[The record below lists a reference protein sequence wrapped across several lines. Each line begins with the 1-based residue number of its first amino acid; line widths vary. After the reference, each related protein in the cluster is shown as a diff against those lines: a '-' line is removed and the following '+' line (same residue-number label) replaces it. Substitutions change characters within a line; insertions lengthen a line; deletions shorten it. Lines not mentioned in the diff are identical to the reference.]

1 VIWRRIGVGVG
12 AFVALSV
19 GILAAVGPPAARLT
33 GAAPADG
40 ARLSVAPTEVWLTFN
55 GAIDPEQFHIGV
67 STADGRV
74 VTTGAPRLAGSRIL
88 VPVSIHN
95 GGAFLVGYHVRLAQ
109 GSEITGVSRFTL
121 ALNGSPAPTVSAA
134 PASTVSAAPAPTVSA
149 APAVAGGSDDGH
161 GHLNDPL
168 SLALLGISG
177 LLALAVLWLLVR
189 RPRTG

>member
-1 VIWRRIGVGVG
+1 MIWRRIGVGVG

-134 PASTVSAAPAPTVSA
+134 PT
-149 APAVAGGSDDGH
+149 VAGGSDDGH